1 MSRPLAVRHLRALVL
16 LSGLAACKGL
26 PSLPPAPGDLSAG
39 ISLYEHAN
47 FDGASALIQSS
58 ARRLRAFDG
67 PCEHTD
73 TDANGSTS
81 TTTDWNDCLSSIRV
95 APGWRAILYTNDDFK
110 GQSLEVTGEV
120 ANLQLVAGG
129 CDHDGLNDCVSSI
142 AVIAP

>member
-1 MSRPLAVRHLRALVL
+1 MGLLA
-16 LSGLAACKGL
+16 GLASCKGL
-26 PSLPPAPGDLSAG
+26 PSLPPAPSDLTAG
-39 ISLYEHAN
+39 ISLYEDAN
-47 FDGASALIQSS
+47 FQGASALIQSS
-58 ARRLRAFDG
+58 QRRLRAFDG

-95 APGWRAILYTNDDFK
+95 APGWRAIVYTNDDFK
-110 GQSLEVTGEV
+110 GESLEVTGEV